1 MGVRQMI
8 IIIRAMEREP
18 FPEKLIFDE
27 ADLPPGRGWSIRG
40 VLAEL
45 EAGRVPEE
53 FRRFFDRDPERTTPP
68 VPGLVVAPADGLL
81 ELRRR
86 EGRAP
91 EFVVHLRL
99 TDVHVQRV
107 PLAGTVR
114 DVRREGSGFFYPDQ
128 EGYWG
133 GVQTATTIDSAA
145 GLYVVRQITTL
156 ITRRIESFLRPGEGV
171 ETGRRLGRILLGST
185 VVLELP
191 GRWDLLVR
199 DGQKVFAGET
209 PLARL
214 CS

>member
-1 MGVRQMI
+1 MK
-8 IIIRAMEREP
+8 RAP
-18 FPEKLIFDE
+18 FPEKYIFDE
-27 ADLPPGRGWSIRG
+27 SDLPPAGGWSMRRI
-40 VLAEL
+40 LAEL
-45 EAGRVPEE
+45 EAGRVCED
-53 FRRFFDRDPERTTPP
+53 FRRFFDRDPERRTPRE
-68 VPGLVVAPADGLL
+68 PGLVIAPADGLL

-86 EGRAP
+86 EGQTA

-133 GVQTATTIDSAA
+133 GVQTVTTIDSAA
-145 GLYVVRQITTL
+145 GAYVVRQITTL
-156 ITRRIESFLRPGEGV
+156 ITRRIENYLRPGAAAA
-171 ETGRRLGRILLGST
+171 TGQRLGRIRLGST

-191 GRWDLLVR
+191 GRWELLGR
-199 DGQKVFAGET
+199 DGQKVVGGET

-214 CS
+214 GSAH

>member
-1 MGVRQMI
+1 
-8 IIIRAMEREP
+8 MEREP
-18 FPEKLIFDE
+18 FPEKYIFDE
-27 ADLPPGRGWSIRG
+27 SDLPANSGWSMRR
-40 VLAEL
+40 VLAEI
-45 EAGRVPEE
+45 EAGRIPED
-53 FRRFFDRDPERTTPP
+53 FRLFFDRDPERRTPEEK
-68 VPGLVVAPADGLL
+68 GLIVAPADGLL

-86 EGRAP
+86 EGRSP

-145 GLYVVRQITTL
+145 GAYVVRQITTL
-156 ITRRIESFLRPGEGV
+156 ITRRIENDLRPGQAV
-171 ETGRRLGRILLGST
+171 ATGQRLGRIRLGST

-191 GRWDLLVR
+191 GRWETLGL
-199 DGQKVFAGET
+199 DGQKVVGGET

-214 CS
+214 SY

>member
-1 MGVRQMI
+1 
-8 IIIRAMEREP
+8 MEREP
-18 FPEKLIFDE
+18 FPENLIYDE
-27 ADLPPGRGWSIRG
+27 ADLPPGSGWNMRKILG
-40 VLAEL
+40 EI
-45 EAGRVPEE
+45 EAGRVPGD
-53 FRRFFDRDPERTTPP
+53 FLRFFDRDPERKTPAEA
-68 VPGLVVAPADGLL
+68 GLIVAPADGLL

-114 DVRREGSGFFYPDQ
+114 DVRGEGSGFFYPDQ

-145 GLYVVRQITTL
+145 GPYVVRQITTL
-156 ITRRIESFLRPGEGV
+156 ITRRIESYLKPGESV
-171 ETGRRLGRILLGST
+171 TTGQRLGRIRLGST

-191 GRWDLLVR
+191 GRWEALAR
-199 DGQKVFAGET
+199 DGQKVYGGET

-214 CS
+214 SP